1 MIYRL
6 VSKTFRRGNFPA
18 VFTFGAALLLAAPLH
33 AQDYTSPGQ
42 DPPGRV
48 GRIALAQGNVSLE
61 PAGVSTFSQAEL
73 NYPLTAGDRVYVDN
87 ESLAEL
93 QTAGLAVRMGNGAD
107 VTLTSL
113 TDGVAQFGLAQ
124 GCIRVRTRDLSAPPD
139 ASGNPQQ
146 GMVEI
151 DTPNGTILVQRPG
164 DIRVDSYPQD
174 DSTVVTVSSGS
185 AEVTGPGLDQLVGP
199 NQAMRF
205 VGSPVAIQQVSPLPP
220 DSLDSLDQQQ
230 EAAFN
235 ASLGVRDDYV
245 SPDMIGAADLD
256 GYGDWAPSPDYGEVW
271 YPRTVAFGWAPYQ
284 NGHWAWIAPWGW
296 TWIEAEP
303 WGFAP
308 FHYGR
313 WTYIDGR
320 WGWIPGPP
328 PGVWGRPV
336 RPIYSPALV
345 VFVGGGVGIT
355 AWFPLGPGEAFQP
368 WYHASAVY
376 VNRVNVTNIYSRNAL
391 EVRSAYANRT
401 TVVFNA
407 GATYSNRTAATTVV
421 AQADFAAGRPVA
433 ASARVNPAVRAQLAQ
448 APILPHPL
456 VTPTAAMAAP
466 HAPARAIPP
475 NPARPV
481 LATREGMVRQ
491 SVPTAPAAVQPAQP
505 AQPARGSFPEQRAP
519 VPAPARPSP
528 PARPPDAARPLV
540 TQTNPQPAQP
550 SFADQQREIQRVDP
564 GRPLGPQQVE
574 NVREGRPAGPAS
586 QPERV
591 EHPAPAKSSPPPAK
605 PAPRKPP
612 V

>member
-1 MIYRL
+1 MNDRR
-6 VSKTFRRGNFPA
+6 VSKTFRREIFPA
-18 VFTFGAALLLAAPLH
+18 LLTIAAALLLAAPLG
-33 AQDYTSPGQ
+33 AQDYSSPAQ

-48 GRIALAQGNVSLE
+48 ARIAFAQGNVSLE

-87 ESLAEL
+87 DSLAEL
-93 QTAGLAVRMGNGAD
+93 QMGGLAVRMGNGAD
-107 VTLTSL
+107 LTLSSL
-113 TDGVAQFGLAQ
+113 TDGVAQFG
-124 GCIRVRTRDLSAPPD
+124 V
-139 ASGNPQQ
+139 
-146 GMVEI
+146 VEI

-185 AEVTGPGLDQLVGP
+185 VEVTGPGGLDQVVGP

-205 VGSPVAIQQVSPLPP
+205 VGSPVVIQQVSPLPP

-230 EAAFN
+230 EAKFN

-271 YPRTVAFGWAPYQ
+271 YPTTVAFGWAPYQ

-296 TWIEAEP
+296 TWVEAEP

-313 WTYIDGR
+313 WAYIDGR

-336 RPIYSPALV
+336 RPVYSPALV

-355 AWFPLGPGEAFQP
+355 AWFPLGPGEAYQP

-376 VNRVNVTNIYSRNAL
+376 VNRVNVTNIYSRNAV

-401 TVVFNA
+401 TMVFNA
-407 GATYSNRTAATTVV
+407 GAAYSNRTVATTVV

-433 ASARVNPAVRAQLAQ
+433 ASGRVNPVVRAQLAQ

-481 LATREGMVRQ
+481 LATREGVVRQ
-491 SVPTAPAAVQPAQP
+491 GVPTAPAAVQSAPVQP

-519 VPAPARPSP
+519 APAVVPVPARPAVPAPPV
-528 PARPPDAARPLV
+528 RPPDVARPLV
-540 TQTNPQPAQP
+540 TQTPPQPAQP
-550 SFADQQREIQRVDP
+550 SFVDQQREIQRVDP
-564 GRPLGPQQVE
+564 GRPLGPQQVQ

-591 EHPAPAKSSPPPAK
+591 EHPAPAKAPPPPA
-605 PAPRKPP
+605 RKPP
-612 V
+612 K